1 MRLPSMPEQ
10 QQHFLLFG
18 DQTIEKL
25 PVVESIVKLSQTS
38 HLLRRFLDSA
48 TDSLQIEASKL
59 PKKER
64 VYFQDFHSLLEL
76 AQRNNEVASKSSEIV
91 ATVVLAVAR
100 LGELVLSVSPRSF
113 SLGDL

>member
-1 MRLPSMPEQ
+1 MHLPSMPEQQ

-25 PVVESIVKLSQTS
+25 PVVESIVRISQTS
-38 HLLRRFLDSA
+38 HLLRRFLDSV

-76 AQRNNEVASKSSEIV
+76 AQRNNGVALKSSEVV
-91 ATVVLAVAR
+91 ATVILAIAR
-100 LGELVLSVSPRSF
+100 LGELIL
-113 SLGDL
+113 